1 MLVYVLNKY
10 GKPLMHCKPSKAR
23 KLLKEGKAKVVRKE
37 PFTIQ
42 LLYGSSGYKQPI
54 TLGVDAGSKSIG
66 LSATTENKELFAA
79 EVEIRDD
86 IPKLI
91 SQKRQYRKG
100 RRFRKTRYRKPRF
113 LNRVHSRKKQ
123 KQADATQPYGRQ
135 GNWLA
140 PSVEHKIKSH
150 IKLIDL
156 VHSILPITTIVV
168 EVASFDIQKIKNPN
182 IEGKQYQQ
190 GEQLDFWNVRE
201 YVLWRD
207 NYTCQRCKDKSK
219 DKRLNVHHIESR
231 QIGGN
236 APSNLIT
243 LCETCHKDYH
253 DGKIKLDFKR
263 GQKFKDATSMNIMRW
278 TLYNRL
284 KDLYSNVHLT
294 YGYITK
300 NTRIQNS
307 LTKTH
312 RIDALC
318 ISGHPQAKQLDYY
331 YHIKEVRR
339 HNRQIHKAKI
349 LKGGIRKLNQAPYLV
364 HGFRLFD
371 KVKYKGI
378 ECFIFGRR
386 STGYFDIR
394 KLDGTVIHRS
404 AKSKDLILV
413 SKAKTLLWERRE
425 NSAFLSPLPY
435 LP

>member
-1 MLVYVLNKY
+1 MLVYVLNKH
-10 GKPLMHCKPSKAR
+10 GKPLMPCKPSKAR
-23 KLLKEGKAKVVRKE
+23 KLLKEGKAKVVKKE

-54 TLGVDAGSKSIG
+54 TLGVDAGSKTVG

-79 EVEIRDD
+79 EVELRDD

-91 SQKRQYRKG
+91 SQKGQYRRD
-100 RRFRKTRYRKPRF
+100 RRFRKTRYRKLRF
-113 LNRVHSRKKQ
+113 LNRVHSKNK
-123 KQADATQPYGRQ
+123 G
-135 GNWLA
+135 WLA

-156 VHSILPITTIVV
+156 VHSLLPVTKIVV

-190 GEQLDFWNVRE
+190 REQLDFWNVRQ

-207 NYTCQRCKDKSK
+207 NYTCQHCKGKTK

-253 DGKIKLDFKR
+253 DGKIKLNFKR
-263 GQKFKDATSMNIMRW
+263 GQKFKDATFMGIMRW

-284 KDLYSNVHLT
+284 KDLYSNIHLT

-300 NTRIQNS
+300 NTRIQNN
-307 LTKTH
+307 LPKTH

-318 ISGHPQAKQLDYY
+318 ISGHPQAKQLEYY

-339 HNRQIHKAKI
+339 HNRQIHKANI

-371 KVKYKGI
+371 KIRYNGI

-394 KLDGTVIHRS
+394 KVDGTVIHRS

-413 SKAKTLLWERRE
+413 SKTKTLLWERRE
-425 NSAFLSPLPY
+425 NSAFLSPLKW
-435 LP
+435 

>member
-1 MLVYVLNKY
+1 M
-10 GKPLMHCKPSKAR
+10 PCKPSKAR
-23 KLLKEGKAKVVRKE
+23 KLLKEGKAKVVKKE

-54 TLGVDAGSKSIG
+54 SLGVDAGSKTVG

-79 EVEIRDD
+79 EVELRDD

-91 SQKRQYRKG
+91 SQKGQYRRD
-100 RRFRKTRYRKPRF
+100 RRFRKTRYRKLRF
-113 LNRVHSRKKQ
+113 LNRVHSKNK
-123 KQADATQPYGRQ
+123 G
-135 GNWLA
+135 WLA

-156 VHSILPITTIVV
+156 VHSLLPVTKIVV

-190 GEQLDFWNVRE
+190 REQLDFWNVRQ

-207 NYTCQRCKDKSK
+207 NYTCQHCKGKTK

-253 DGKIKLDFKR
+253 DGKIKLNFKR
-263 GQKFKDATSMNIMRW
+263 GQKFKDATFMGIMRW

-284 KDLYSNVHLT
+284 KTLYPNIHLT

-300 NTRIQNS
+300 NTRIQNG
-307 LTKTH
+307 LPKTH

-318 ISGHPQAKQLDYY
+318 ISGNPQAKQLEHY

-339 HNRQIHKAKI
+339 HNRQIHKANT

-371 KVKYKGI
+371 KIRYNGI

-394 KLDGTVIHRS
+394 KVDGTVIHRS

-413 SKAKTLLWERRE
+413 SKTKTLLWERRE
-425 NSAFLSPLPY
+425 NSAFLSPLKW
-435 LP
+435 

>member
-1 MLVYVLNKY
+1 MLVYVLNKH
-10 GKPLMHCKPSKAR
+10 GKPLMPCKPSKAR

-54 TLGVDAGSKSIG
+54 TLGVDAGSKTVG

-113 LNRVHSRKKQ
+113 LNRVHSKNK
-123 KQADATQPYGRQ
+123 G
-135 GNWLA
+135 WLA

-156 VHSILPITTIVV
+156 VHSILPITKIVV
-168 EVASFDIQKIKNPN
+168 EVANFDIQKIKNPY

-201 YVLWRD
+201 YVLRRD
-207 NYTCQRCKDKSK
+207 NYTCQHCKGKTK

-236 APSNLIT
+236 APNNLIT

-253 DGKIKLDFKR
+253 DGKIKLNFKR
-263 GQKFKDATSMNIMRW
+263 GQKFKDATFMGIMRW

-284 KDLYSNVHLT
+284 KTLYPNIHLT

-300 NTRIQNS
+300 NTRIQNG
-307 LTKTH
+307 LPKTH

-318 ISGHPQAKQLDYY
+318 ISGHPQAKQLEHY

-371 KVKYKGI
+371 KIRYNGI

-394 KLDGTVIHRS
+394 KVDGTVIHRS